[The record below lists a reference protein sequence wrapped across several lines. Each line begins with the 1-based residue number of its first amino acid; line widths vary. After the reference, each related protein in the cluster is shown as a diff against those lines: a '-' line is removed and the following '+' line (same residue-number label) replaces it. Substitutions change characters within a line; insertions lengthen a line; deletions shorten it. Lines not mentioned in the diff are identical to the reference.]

1 MPDFNTM
8 ELMVVVA
15 SRILENGATVGV
27 GTGAP
32 LAASM
37 LAQKMHAPD
46 LVIMFEAG
54 GISPGHVQ
62 NADLGRRL
70 ALLQQG
76 ADGERHVRHHG
87 KLPARNGRLHLS
99 RAGRRSTCTVT

>member
-1 MPDFNTM
+1 MPEFNTM

-37 LAQKMHAPD
+37 LAHKMHAPD

-54 GISPGHVQ
+54 GIAPVLCKMPISV
-62 NADLGRRL
+62 
-70 ALLQQG
+70 
-76 ADGERHVRHHG
+76 
-87 KLPARNGRLHLS
+87 
-99 RAGRRSTCTVT
+99 